1 MDAGRG
7 DLDLGAQAATTVT
20 CHVKY
25 WRTGHSDENSRHTMH
40 TTSMYGTDSLTEENE
55 FLLYMNDEG
64 PRYEINQLDMIPEL

>member
-1 MDAGRG
+1 
-7 DLDLGAQAATTVT
+7 
-20 CHVKY
+20 
-25 WRTGHSDENSRHTMH
+25 MH